1 MPYYKLG
8 NYLREE
14 FNRPLGAVIR
24 NSELEAYFKSV
35 DVKDSSLVTVG
46 DRTTEYFVTHG
57 HRPRLQ
63 IVDSLEKRAKRTAP
77 VGGFDHI
84 TSVSNPAGGI
94 SGEAMELVRLELGR
108 GDAARILVN
117 GEEDLLVLPAVL
129 FAEEGADVFYGQPNE
144 GMVHVRVSSQT
155 RKKVTEM
162 LAQMGYAAATR

>member
-1 MPYYKLG
+1 LPYYKLD

-14 FNRPLGAVIR
+14 FNRPLGVVMR
-24 NSELEAYFKSV
+24 NDGLGAYLKTV
-35 DVKDSSLVTVG
+35 QIKDSSLVTVG
-46 DRTTEYFVTHG
+46 DRTTEYFVARG

-63 IVDSLEKRAKRTAP
+63 IVDSLERRARRTAP

-94 SGEAMELVRLELGR
+94 SGQAIELVRLELGR
-108 GDAARILVN
+108 GDAARIQVN

-144 GMVHVRVSSQT
+144 GMVHVRVSWQM
-155 RKKVTEM
+155 KKMVAGM
-162 LAQMGYAAATR
+162 LSKLGYAASLP

>member
-1 MPYYKLG
+1 LPYYKLG

-14 FNRPLGAVIR
+14 FSRPLGVVIR

-35 DVKDSSLVTVG
+35 DIKDSSLVTVG
-46 DRTTEYFVTHG
+46 DRTTEYFVTRG

-63 IVDSLEKRAKRTAP
+63 IVDSVEKRARRTAP

-84 TSVSNPAGGI
+84 TSVSNPEGGI
-94 SGEAMELVRLELGR
+94 AGEAIELVRRELGR
-108 GDAARILVN
+108 GEAARILVN
-117 GEEDLLVLPAVL
+117 GEEDLLVLPAIL

-155 RKKVTEM
+155 RKMVTEM
-162 LAQMGYAAATR
+162 LSRMGYAASAQ

>member
-1 MPYYKLG
+1 LPYYKLG

-14 FNRPLGAVIR
+14 FSRPLGAVIG
-24 NSELEAYFKSV
+24 NSELEAYFKGLEI
-35 DVKDSSLVTVG
+35 KDSSLVTVG

-63 IVDSLEKRAKRTAP
+63 IVDSLEKRAKRNAP

-129 FAEEGADVFYGQPNE
+129 FADDGADVFYGQPNE

-155 RKKVTEM
+155 RKKVAEM
-162 LAQMGYAAATR
+162 LAQMGYTASAR